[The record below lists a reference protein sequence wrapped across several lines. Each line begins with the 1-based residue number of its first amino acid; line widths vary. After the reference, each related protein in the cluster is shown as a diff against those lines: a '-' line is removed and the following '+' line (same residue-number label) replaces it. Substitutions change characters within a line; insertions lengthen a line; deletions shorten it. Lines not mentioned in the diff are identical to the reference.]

1 MVVDNS
7 REGQIAAIEKTFQ
20 RFMKKAD
27 RISPARSMTEDEFLA
42 SLKHPTKP
50 GVTAVESLPIFP
62 DFNIWGNSYTLVTFD
77 VDPEINNE
85 RSVQS
90 QANDQGVRLSSLI
103 YPLGLSL
110 YYLYRSSMVFLFLL
124 HSLLIAFFL
133 ISDNVDI
140 KGADGAEVF

>member
-77 VDPEINNE
+77 VDPEISNE

-90 QANDQGVRLSSLI
+90 QANEQGVRLFI
-103 YPLGLSL
+103 CFFEQRKGT
-110 YYLYRSSMVFLFLL
+110 VVVL
-124 HSLLIAFFL
+124 HWESNFFFL
-133 ISDNVDI
+133 HTLCTTNM
-140 KGADGAEVF
+140 

>member
-1 MVVDNS
+1 MNENSTPNRKVNVVVDNS

-27 RISPARSMTEDEFLA
+27 RMSSARSMTEDEFLA

-90 QANDQGVRLSSLI
+90 QANDQGVSFSSGCWNKGHAL
-103 YPLGLSL
+103 
-110 YYLYRSSMVFLFLL
+110 LFC
-124 HSLLIAFFL
+124 ITETNIFFIHCVQL
-133 ISDNVDI
+133 
-140 KGADGAEVF
+140 

>member
-90 QANDQGVRLSSLI
+90 QANDQGVRLSSLL
-103 YPLGLSL
+103 YPLGL
-110 YYLYRSSMVFLFLL
+110 YCVIYIGRRWSSFFLL
-124 HSLLIAFFL
+124 HSLLITFFL
-133 ISDNVDI
+133 ISNNVDI